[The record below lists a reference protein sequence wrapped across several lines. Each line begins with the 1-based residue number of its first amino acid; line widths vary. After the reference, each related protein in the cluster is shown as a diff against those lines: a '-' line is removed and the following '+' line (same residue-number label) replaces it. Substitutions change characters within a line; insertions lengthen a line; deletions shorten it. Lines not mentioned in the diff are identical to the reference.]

1 MDDEEAKVEKNPVV
15 RAGSWGPERRKKSQ
29 GTDDK
34 EFVAKAGVRT
44 GENLS
49 TTDGRRR
56 CLPQFE
62 ELWLEARICPLR
74 HVILNWLCHQE
85 HMVAQ

>member
-1 MDDEEAKVEKNPVV
+1 MRPPSRGMDDDEANVEKNPVV
-15 RAGSWGPERRKKSQ
+15 SQRAGSWGPERRKKESQ

-34 EFVAKAGVRT
+34 ELVTKTGVRT

-49 TTDGRRR
+49 TRDGRRR

-62 ELWLEARICPLR
+62 GLWLKARI
-74 HVILNWLCHQE
+74 
-85 HMVAQ
+85 